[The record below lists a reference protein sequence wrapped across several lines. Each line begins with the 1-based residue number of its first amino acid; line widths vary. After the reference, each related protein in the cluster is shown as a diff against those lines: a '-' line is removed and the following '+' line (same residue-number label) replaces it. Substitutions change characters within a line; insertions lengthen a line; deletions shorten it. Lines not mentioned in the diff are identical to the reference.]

1 MQINCLAEEGEF
13 TLDSEILFVHYQP
26 NTRVFFFLVQF
37 SSWKPRPILLT
48 TENIFT
54 NLLYTTT
61 EELFAKKLCTS
72 PGSLYVLSGRALE
85 DLSEAELFLSQHT
98 PELEHRQDIWSCWN
112 YLKTVF
118 LLYLEIPLCCT
129 YSHHS
134 KYSFPRAVHYP
145 QPFSLQNQTR
155 LPSIN
160 ASFQPKTFRPF
171 PVQTNDKYM
180 WLKDVFNNAWI
191 VTSLM
196 EIRLLHS
203 FPPIPGIAPETA
215 GDWQEPWRT
224 SNRKKVGQTTK
235 N

>member
-1 MQINCLAEEGEF
+1 M
-13 TLDSEILFVHYQP
+13 
-26 NTRVFFFLVQF
+26 
-37 SSWKPRPILLT
+37 

-54 NLLYTTT
+54 NLLYSTV

-72 PGSLYVLSGRALE
+72 TGSLYVSSGRALE
-85 DLSEAELFLSQHT
+85 DLSEAELFPSHYT
-98 PELEHRQDIWSCWN
+98 PELKPRQDIWSCWN

-118 LLYLEIPLCCT
+118 LLYLEIPLCCR

-134 KYSFPRAVHYP
+134 KHSFPKAVHYQ
-145 QPFSLQNQTR
+145 QPFFLQHQTW

-171 PVQTNDKYM
+171 PVQTNDKYT
-180 WLKDVFNNAWI
+180 WLKIVLNYTRT

-196 EIRLLHS
+196 EIRLLYS
-203 FPPIPGIAPETA
+203 FPPNSPDIAPETA
-215 GDWQEPWRT
+215 GDWQEVWRN
-224 SNRKKVGQTTK
+224 SNRKEVGHTRK